1 MSEKENLDV
10 VKREVGEKVQFHM
23 HLEKGST
30 KELDADN
37 GILEAVVT
45 TSSNDRHNENIVTD
59 GIDTTNYIEKNP
71 VVLYGH
77 DYWGFPIGKT
87 IKLKQQKNKI
97 TARFQLAIEEYD
109 FAKTIYNLV
118 KGGYLNAVSIGGIV
132 RKWSEDYRTILEME
146 MLEFSIVS
154 IPANP
159 DAMITA
165 RSFEQLAGKSMDDVR
180 KEFDSFSRATLL
192 DKVKGMPENEIKDA
206 VSVLKN
212 LTARL
217 EESATKEPSLKDDK
231 QIKRIVLRDAQAVA
245 TQSQRVIKTIKIN
258 L

>member
-1 MSEKENLDV
+1 MSDTEQPEI
-10 VKREVGEKVQFHM
+10 VKREVGEKVTIHA

-37 GILEAVVT
+37 GVLEAVVT
-45 TSSNDRHNENIVTD
+45 TSGQDRHGEQIVTD
-59 GIDTTNYIEKNP
+59 GIDVSNYIEKNP

-87 IKLKQQKNKI
+87 TKLKQQKNKI
-97 TARFQLAIEEYD
+97 VATFQLALEEYP
-109 FAKTIYNLV
+109 FAQTVYNLV

-132 RKWSEDYRTILEME
+132 RKWSDDYRQILEME

-159 DAMITA
+159 DAMITERA
-165 RSFEQLAGKSMDDVR
+165 FKDIAGKSMGEVR
-180 KEFDSFSRATLL
+180 KEFEQFSQSVML
-192 DKVKGMPENEIKDA
+192 DKFKHMGNDEVNDTIK
-206 VSVLKN
+206 VLKN
-212 LTARL
+212 LIVRL
-217 EESATKEPSLKDDK
+217 EESGEQLKDSPDAK
-231 QIKRIVLRDAQAVA
+231 HIKRIVLRDAQQVA

>member
-1 MSEKENLDV
+1 MSDKEQPEI
-10 VKREVGEKVQFHM
+10 VKREVGEKVTVHAHFDK
-23 HLEKGST
+23 EST
-30 KELDADN
+30 KELDADS

-45 TSSNDRHNENIVTD
+45 TSAQDRHGEQILTD
-59 GIDTTNYIEKNP
+59 GIDVDNYLEKNP

-97 TARFQLAIEEYD
+97 TARFQLALEEYP
-109 FAKTIYNLV
+109 FAQTVYNLV

-132 RKWSEDYRTILEME
+132 KEWSEDYRTIIKME

-159 DAMITA
+159 DAMITE
-165 RSFEQLAGKSMDDVR
+165 RSFKEMAGKSMSEVR
-180 KEFDSFSRATLL
+180 KEFEQFQQSLML
-192 DKVKGMPENEIKDA
+192 DKFKHMGNDEVNDTIK
-206 VSVLKN
+206 VLKN
-212 LTARL
+212 LIVRL
-217 EESATKEPSLKDDK
+217 EESGEQLKDSPDAK
-231 QIKRIVLRDAQAVA
+231 HIKRIVLRDAQQVA
-245 TQSQRVIKTIKIN
+245 TQSQRVIKTIKVN

>member
-1 MSEKENLDV
+1 MSKTTDTEV
-10 VKREVGEKVQFHM
+10 IKRDVGEKVTVFAHF
-23 HLEKGST
+23 EKDSA
-30 KELDADN
+30 KELDAEN

-45 TSSNDRHNENIVTD
+45 TSGVDRHNEVIVTE

-132 RKWSEDYRTILEME
+132 KEWSEDYRTILKME
-146 MLEFSIVS
+146 MIEFSIVS
-154 IPANP
+154 IPANS

-165 RSFEQLAGKSMDDVR
+165 RSFEEMAGKSMSDVR
-180 KEFDSFSRATLL
+180 KEFETFSRATLL
-192 DKVKGMPENEIKDA
+192 DKVKGMPENEVKDA
-206 VSVLKN
+206 VKVLKN

-217 EESATKEPSLKDDK
+217 EESAQQTSLTDAKPH
-231 QIKRIVLRDAQAVA
+231 IKRIVLREAQAVA
-245 TQSQRVIKTIKIN
+245 TQSQKVIKTIKVN